1 MGQPGGRWDI
11 QQAQA
16 QAQAQQNT
24 AGLLNTGLLGTTSTT
39 THTVHDPAWWP
50 QVGGLG
56 GVTPGTYAQWTTPAP
71 TTAPTAPTVTAVAP
85 GWRVVV
91 WRDPGALAE
100 QAEGPEPR
108 ATAEVRAMVGVYVS
122 VYGVPEEQSAQY
134 VYAEGVQLRTGPSA
148 RVLGVL
154 DPTAEFV
161 AAEWAEQA
169 QTAWRR
175 SVSQAVMK
183 KLVPKEKGPAVDPMM
198 NAQP

>member
-56 GVTPGTYAQWTTPAP
+56 GVTPGTYARWTQVASM
-71 TTAPTAPTVTAVAP
+71 TASTVAAVAP

-91 WRDPGALAE
+91 WQDPVALAE

-122 VYGVPEEQSAQY
+122 VYGVPEGQSAQY
-134 VYAEGVQLRTGPSA
+134 VYAEGVQLWTGPNA

-175 SVSQAVMK
+175 SVAQAVVK
-183 KLVPKEKGPAVDPMM
+183 KLVPKEKAPAVDPMM
-198 NAQP
+198 SAQP